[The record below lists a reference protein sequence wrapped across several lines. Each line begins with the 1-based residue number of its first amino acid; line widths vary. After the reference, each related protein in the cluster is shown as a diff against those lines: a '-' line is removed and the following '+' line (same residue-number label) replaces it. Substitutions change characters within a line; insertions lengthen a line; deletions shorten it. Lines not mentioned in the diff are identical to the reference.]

1 MKVRIIG
8 AQAKMKSFKLY
19 FGCQTSKRLFGQTDN
34 LSRTLQNRD
43 FTATYAISLAEV
55 VIKTLQ
61 KEISEN

>member
-1 MKVRIIG
+1 MKARTIG
-8 AQAKMKSFKLY
+8 VQAIMKSFKPY
-19 FGCQTSKRLFGQTDN
+19 FGCQLDERLLGQTDN

-43 FTATYAISLAEV
+43 FTAMYAISLAEV